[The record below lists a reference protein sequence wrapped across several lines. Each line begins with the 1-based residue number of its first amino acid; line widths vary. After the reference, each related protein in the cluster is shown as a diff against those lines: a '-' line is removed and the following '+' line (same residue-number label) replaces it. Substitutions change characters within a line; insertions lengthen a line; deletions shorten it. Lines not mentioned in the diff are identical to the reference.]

1 MKTIKIPFT
10 NKVIVDKDKYEQ
22 GQLAATTRDGMIDT
36 ITALQNGKVE
46 FAVSFFPDNYI
57 VLAKHYAFNIIIK
70 AFPFGD
76 DREYARLC
84 AEELCEM
91 LNSKM

>member
-10 NKVIVDKDKYEQ
+10 NKVIVDKKELMSIEYKKD
-22 GQLAATTRDGMIDT
+22 LS
-36 ITALQNGKVE
+36 ALSLNIFFGKVE
-46 FAVSFFPDNYI
+46 YIYRETYGAYCVNVIDGDRFFPI
-57 VLAKHYAFNIIIK
+57 KIFN
-70 AFPFGD
+70 FGD
-76 DREYARLC
+76 DKEYARLC

>member
-10 NKVIVDKDKYEQ
+10 NKVIVDKDKYER
-22 GQLAATTRDGMIDT
+22 GQLAATIRDGMIEAL
-36 ITALQNGKVE
+36 TALQSGKVE
-46 FAVSFFPDNYI
+46 FAVSFFHDNYV
-57 VLAKHYAFNIIIK
+57 VLAKHYAFNFIIK
-70 AFPFGD
+70 SFPIGD
-76 DREYARLC
+76 DKEYARLC